1 MRPHFPQITIV
12 GTGFI
17 GGSIGLAAKAAGL
30 ADVIVGTDMDHDAID
45 QALAACAIDRGQT
58 DLLRA
63 VKGSSLVI
71 LAAPVETLEAIIRS
85 IVPVL
90 ERDAILSDVGG
101 VKGQMV
107 LNIDALLPPHLYFV
121 GAHPIAG
128 SEKSSAISSQT
139 DLFNGKPC
147 VLTPTPETNADA
159 LNVVRLFW
167 ESIGSTVTTMD
178 PLLHDK
184 IFGAVS
190 HLPHIIAY
198 ATLNSITRI
207 QDAIFPDSNSH
218 TFSPPSL
225 KDMTR
230 IASSSPSLWSDICC
244 RNADNLVTMLDTF
257 QDEISKLT
265 SLLRQGDRRGLQ
277 HAFTQAKSLRDQLC

>member
-1 MRPHFPQITIV
+1 MRPHFPQVTIV

-17 GGSIGLAAKAAGL
+17 GGSIGLATKSAGL
-30 ADVIVGTDMDHDAID
+30 ADVVVGTDVDQDAIN
-45 QALAACAIDRGQT
+45 QALAARAIDQGHT

-71 LAAPVETLEAIIRS
+71 LASPVGTFEEIIRS
-85 IVPVL
+85 TVHVL
-90 ERDAILSDVGG
+90 ERETILSDVGS

-107 LNIDALLPPHLYFV
+107 MNIDALLPPHLYFV

-128 SEKSSAISSQT
+128 SEKSNALSSYS

-147 VLTPTPETNADA
+147 VVTPTSETNATA
-159 LNVVRLFW
+159 LSVIRSFW
-167 ESIGSTVTTMD
+167 ESIGTTVTTMD

-184 IFGAVS
+184 FFGAVS
-190 HLPHIIAY
+190 HLPHMIAY

-207 QDAIFPDSNSH
+207 RDALFPDANLH
-218 TFSPPSL
+218 TLSPSSL

-230 IASSSPSLWSDICC
+230 IASSSPSLWSEICC
-244 RNADNLVTMLDTF
+244 QNAGNLVTMLETY
-257 QDEISKLT
+257 QDEISELT
-265 SLLRQGDRRGLQ
+265 SLVRQGDRHGLQ
-277 HAFTQAKSLRDQLC
+277 HAFAQAKNLRDQLC

>member
-1 MRPHFPQITIV
+1 MRPHFPQVTIV

-17 GGSIGLAAKAAGL
+17 GGSIGLATKAAGL
-30 ADVIVGTDMDHDAID
+30 ADVVVGTDVDHEAID
-45 QALAACAIDRGQT
+45 QALAVRAIDRGHT

-71 LAAPVETLEAIIRS
+71 LASPVETLEEIIRS
-85 IVPVL
+85 TVHVL
-90 ERDAILSDVGG
+90 ERNTILSDVGS

-107 LNIDALLPPHLYFV
+107 MNIDALLPPHLYFV

-128 SEKSSAISSQT
+128 SEKSSAMSSRA
-139 DLFNGKPC
+139 DLFSGKPC
-147 VLTPTPETNADA
+147 VVTPTSETNADA
-159 LNVVRLFW
+159 LNVIRSFW
-167 ESIGSTVTTMD
+167 ESIGSAVTTMD

-190 HLPHIIAY
+190 HLPHMIAY
-198 ATLNSITRI
+198 ATLNSIACIR
-207 QDAIFPDSNSH
+207 DALFPDSNAH

-230 IASSSPSLWSDICC
+230 IASSSPSLWSEICC
-244 RNADNLVTMLDTF
+244 RNAENLVTMLETY
-257 QDEISKLT
+257 QGEISKLT
-265 SLLRQGDRRGLQ
+265 SLLRQRDRRGLQ
-277 HAFTQAKSLRDQLC
+277 HAFTQAKNLRDQLC